1 MGDGVSGTPGTASNY
16 SLVGGTHQM
25 SVTQQPVTISGS
37 RFYDSTTNVSSSDI
51 NTFNNTV
58 GGQTLAITGS
68 GSVSTAVA
76 GSGKTISLGTLTLTD
91 GTGLASNYSLS
102 SGTFDINSRQVNI
115 AGSRIYDGTTSANGS
130 DLIVTTGVG
139 SEILTVTGTG
149 SISNAN
155 VGNNKAVTTGTL
167 ALSSGSG
174 NASNYQ
180 IGTITL
186 SVTERP
192 VNIDLEKIYDATTNA
207 AGSDL
212 KTNGIT
218 NTVLG
223 HSLTLNGTGTMT
235 SSGVGVDKSVT
246 IGTLSLSGTQASN
259 YTLTGGNHT
268 IDVTPRTT
276 NASGSRHYDGSLSV
290 RGSDFNNFTNV
301 VGSDTVTLSG
311 TGTITTNSSV
321 GSKGVSLG
329 TLASAHPNYILGSAS
344 MTVTQRP
351 VSLRGSRIADGN
363 LVVDA
368 NELSISNLASGEN
381 LTLAGSGSI
390 NASSPGTS
398 QSINLLSLS
407 ISNGTGASAGS
418 VSNYTLVG
426 GSHFMTLRYRL
437 TSVQRMRNLITSG
450 FSGKSVVRTPS
461 RTTHRSVPAI
471 SEKISISTP
480 DQSVTVN
487 PCVLKNGYCN

>member
-1 MGDGVSGTPGTASNY
+1 
-16 SLVGGTHQM
+16 
-25 SVTQQPVTISGS
+25 
-37 RFYDSTTNVSSSDI
+37 
-51 NTFNNTV
+51 
-58 GGQTLAITGS
+58 
-68 GSVSTAVA
+68 
-76 GSGKTISLGTLTLTD
+76 
-91 GTGLASNYSLS
+91 
-102 SGTFDINSRQVNI
+102 
-115 AGSRIYDGTTSANGS
+115 
-130 DLIVTTGVG
+130 
-139 SEILTVTGTG
+139 
-149 SISNAN
+149 
-155 VGNNKAVTTGTL
+155 
-167 ALSSGSG
+167 
-174 NASNYQ
+174 
-180 IGTITL
+180 
-186 SVTERP
+186 
-192 VNIDLEKIYDATTNA
+192 
-207 AGSDL
+207 
-212 KTNGIT
+212 
-218 NTVLG
+218 
-223 HSLTLNGTGTMT
+223 MT
-235 SSGVGVDKSVT
+235 SGVGVDKSVT

-290 RGSDFNNFTNV
+290 RGSDFNNFTNI

-321 GSKGVSLG
+321 GPKGVSLG

>member
-1 MGDGVSGTPGTASNY
+1 MSGTPGTASNY
-16 SLVGGTHQM
+16 SLIGGTYEM
-25 SVTQQPVTISGS
+25 TVTQRPVTISGS
-37 RFYDSTTNVSSSDI
+37 RFYDSTTSVNSSDI
-51 NTFNNTV
+51 STFNNTA
-58 GGQTLAITGS
+58 GGQTLAIIGTGS
-68 GSVSTAVA
+68 VATAVA
-76 GSGKTISLGTLTLTD
+76 GSGKTLTLGTLTLAD
-91 GTGLASNYSLS
+91 GTGLASNYSLA

-115 AGSRIYDGTTSANGS
+115 AGSRTYDGTTTVSGT
-130 DLIVTTGVG
+130 DLVVTTGVG

-149 SISNAN
+149 SISTAN

-235 SSGVGVDKSVT
+235 STGVGVDKSVT
-246 IGTLSLSGTQASN
+246 IGTLSLSGAQASN

-290 RGSDFNNFTNV
+290 RGSVF
-301 VGSDTVTLSG
+301 
-311 TGTITTNSSV
+311 
-321 GSKGVSLG
+321 
-329 TLASAHPNYILGSAS
+329 
-344 MTVTQRP
+344 
-351 VSLRGSRIADGN
+351 
-363 LVVDA
+363 
-368 NELSISNLASGEN
+368 
-381 LTLAGSGSI
+381 
-390 NASSPGTS
+390 
-398 QSINLLSLS
+398 
-407 ISNGTGASAGS
+407 
-418 VSNYTLVG
+418 
-426 GSHFMTLRYRL
+426 
-437 TSVQRMRNLITSG
+437 
-450 FSGKSVVRTPS
+450 
-461 RTTHRSVPAI
+461 
-471 SEKISISTP
+471 
-480 DQSVTVN
+480 
-487 PCVLKNGYCN
+487 